1 MYLDDEKTGAKT
13 YHVYFKQLG
22 GGTLTL
28 TTGKAGASN
37 LTLNSG
43 TYVAIIYVDQDGNVT
58 SQGATATSTIASG
71 STQPAT
77 RGGVANA
84 INYSNTEVKTGA
96 KWIDGKDIYRIGVK
110 VNANYGA
117 GQEVTLMD
125 LTNITYSAIIK
136 IGCTIFN
143 RNRYWT
149 DGNET
154 GRSKAFVDSYT
165 KKFISANAGTTDYG
179 ASVFYAYLEYTK

>member
-1 MYLDDEKTGAKT
+1 MQSVSSNAVASALSIY
-13 YHVYFKQLG
+13 
-22 GGTLTL
+22 GTET
-28 TTGKAGASN
+28 
-37 LTLNSG
+37 
-43 TYVAIIYVDQDGNVT
+43 
-58 SQGATATSTIASG
+58 
-71 STQPAT
+71 
-77 RGGVANA
+77 
-84 INYSNTEVKTGA
+84 KTGA

-117 GQEVTLMD
+117 GAEVTLID
-125 LTNITYSAIIK
+125 LSNITYSAIIK

-154 GRSKAFVDSYT
+154 GRSKAFFDAYT
-165 KKFISANAGTTDYG
+165 NRFIAANAGTTDYG